1 MKIGIMLR
9 HYDQHGGGVRVYTHR
24 LLRALLDLRSAHE
37 FVFLY
42 KNPALV
48 GTYAGEPAVTE
59 VCATAPHVLY
69 WDQVAVPKLVRR
81 HGIDV
86 VYNPKYSIPLR
97 VGCAT
102 SWVCHGLDW
111 YVMPWASKRI
121 DRLSHTYLVPR
132 YAAKADAIIAV
143 SDVTKQHI
151 LQYLRV
157 PAQKVHTIYSGV
169 DDGFRQP
176 RDEALCQQLR
186 ERHQLPERFLLYA
199 GAIYPPKNFTRLVK
213 AYAKVGPELGVT
225 LVIAGGENRFLSE
238 HELKVPEQ
246 LGLGQWVR
254 WLGWVDPSQLPS
266 LYQLSLGLLLPSLFE
281 SYGLPIAEAM
291 TAGCPVLTADRYG
304 TKEIAGDAAL
314 LVNPESVQEIAA
326 GMQRLIEDDALRARL
341 IDAGRERMRGVT
353 WERCARQ
360 TLQVL
365 EAIADRTGR
374 AATSPRSAARG

>member
-1 MKIGIMLR
+1 MKIGVMLR

-24 LLRALLDLRSAHE
+24 LLRALLDLKSAHE
-37 FVFLY
+37 FVFMY
-42 KNPALV
+42 SNPALV
-48 GTYAGEPAVTE
+48 GSYAGEPAVTE
-59 VCATAPHVLY
+59 VCASAPHVLY
-69 WDQVAVPKLVRR
+69 WDQIVVPRLARR
-81 HGIDV
+81 YGIDV
-86 VYNPKYSIPLR
+86 VYNPKYSIPLA

-121 DRLSHTYLVPR
+121 DRLSHKFLVPR

-143 SDVTKQHI
+143 SEVTKQHV

-157 PAQKVHTIYSGV
+157 PAHRVHTIYSGV
-169 DDGFRQP
+169 DDSFRRP
-176 RDEALCQQLR
+176 RDELACQQLR
-186 ERHQLPERFLLYA
+186 ERYRLPERFLLYA
-199 GAIYPPKNFTRLVK
+199 GAIYPPKNFTRLVQ
-213 AYAKVGPELGVT
+213 AYARVGPALGVS

-246 LGLGQWVR
+246 LGLGSWVQ
-254 WLGWVDPSQLPS
+254 WLGWVDPLQLPG
-266 LYQLSLGLLLPSLFE
+266 LYQMSLGLVLPSLFE

-314 LVNPESVQEIAA
+314 LVNPESVEAIAG
-326 GMQRLIEDDALRARL
+326 GMQRLIEDAPLRKRL
-341 IDAGRERMRGVT
+341 VEAGRERMRGVT

-365 EAIADRTGR
+365 EGLADV
-374 AATSPRSAARG
+374 RGAGP